1 MADVADV
8 IGTHKL
14 RRRVRH
20 VNDVLVGNDVG
31 CKEKH
36 FMRLVGA
43 VTKADVTDH
52 PDGKVQILTH
62 VGHGE
67 VHCPGNGSRAF

>member
-1 MADVADV
+1 M

-14 RRRVRH
+14 HRRVRH

-31 CKEKH
+31 CKQKH

-43 VTKADVTDH
+43 VTEVDVTDH
-52 PDGKVQILTH
+52 PDGKVQILTY
-62 VGHGE
+62 VGHCE
-67 VHCPGNGSRAF
+67 VYGPGNGSRAF